1 LPMKHKQK
9 LVVLGA
15 LAAILVLAYLLI
27 DVGSHWDY
35 VLPRRGKKI
44 MAVLLTGSAIA
55 FSTVVFQTIINN
67 RILTPSIIGL
77 DSLYLLFQTAVV
89 FVAGSETLTMM
100 NKQLHFIIN
109 VGLMVLFASL
119 LYKILF
125 QRENQNIYY
134 LLLLGIICG
143 TFFQNVSSF
152 MQMLIDPNEFQ
163 VVQGR
168 MFASLSNVN
177 GDLLWIAGA
186 GMVVAVF
193 YFRPYIQYLDVLSL
207 GREQAINLGVSYDR
221 VVKQLL
227 VLVAILTAIATALV
241 GPITFLGLLVANIAY
256 RLLKTHRHIY
266 LIPGAIL
273 ISIVALVG
281 GQLVVERVFSFTTT
295 LSVII
300 NFLGGIVFIYLL
312 LKESRL

>member
-1 LPMKHKQK
+1 MKHKQK

-256 RLLKTHRHIY
+256 RLLKTHRHVY

>member
-1 LPMKHKQK
+1 MKHKQK

-256 RLLKTHRHIY
+256 RLLKTHRHVY

-281 GQLVVERVFSFTTT
+281 GQLVVERLFSFTTT

>member
-1 LPMKHKQK
+1 MKHKQK

-35 VLPRRGKKI
+35 VLPRRGRKI

>member
-1 LPMKHKQK
+1 MKHKQK

-35 VLPRRGKKI
+35 VLPRRGRKI

-256 RLLKTHRHIY
+256 RLLKTHRHVY

-281 GQLVVERVFSFTTT
+281 GQLVVERLFSFTTT

>member
-1 LPMKHKQK
+1 MKHKQK

-27 DVGSHWDY
+27 DVGGQWDY
-35 VLPRRGKKI
+35 VLPRRGRKI

>member
-1 LPMKHKQK
+1 MKHKQK

-152 MQMLIDPNEFQ
+152 IQMLIDPNEFQ

-186 GMVVAVF
+186 GMVVAVL

-256 RLLKTHRHIY
+256 RLLKTHRHVY

>member
-1 LPMKHKQK
+1 MKHKQK

-35 VLPRRGKKI
+35 VLPRRGRKI

-241 GPITFLGLLVANIAY
+241 GPITFLGLLIANIAY
-256 RLLKTHRHIY
+256 RLLKIHRHIY

>member
-1 LPMKHKQK
+1 MKHKQK

-27 DVGSHWDY
+27 DVGGQWDY
-35 VLPRRGKKI
+35 VLPRRGRKI

-256 RLLKTHRHIY
+256 RLLKTHRHVY

>member
-1 LPMKHKQK
+1 MKHKQK

-186 GMVVAVF
+186 GMVVAVL
-193 YFRPYIQYLDVLSL
+193 YFRPYIQYPDVLSL

>member
-1 LPMKHKQK
+1 MKHKQK

-35 VLPRRGKKI
+35 VLPRRGRKI

-256 RLLKTHRHIY
+256 RLLKTHRHVY